1 MRHLTK
7 SISSIKFLAAS
18 AAALLLGLALGRVH
32 VRAQTTLIGY
42 KIGHLKGEEAK
53 LLEERSTLRM
63 QLAKMTTQKHLT
75 LMTDTTSPHVAGE
88 GTYALK

>member
-1 MRHLTK
+1 
-7 SISSIKFLAAS
+7 
-18 AAALLLGLALGRVH
+18 
-32 VRAQTTLIGY
+32 
-42 KIGHLKGEEAK
+42 
-53 LLEERSTLRM
+53 M